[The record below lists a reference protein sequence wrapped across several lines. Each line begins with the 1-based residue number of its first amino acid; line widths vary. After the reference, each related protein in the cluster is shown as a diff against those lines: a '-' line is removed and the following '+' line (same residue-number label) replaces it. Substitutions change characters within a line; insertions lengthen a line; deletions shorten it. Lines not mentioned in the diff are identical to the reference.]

1 MLEKARESA
10 ALLLVGILCA
20 AGCIGIAVGNILQVR
35 MADAEVIPSASY
47 HAPLT
52 QAADEGTSSPTET
65 AARATINI
73 NTATAD
79 ELAAFLPGIGK
90 TKANRIV
97 DYRETAGGFDSVE
110 ELLCVKGIGEKTLE
124 NIRPYCRVTD
134 EQNDADN
141 PPTEKGTGNHS

>member
-1 MLEKARESA
+1 MLEKSKESA
-10 ALLLVGILCA
+10 ALLLVGVICA
-20 AGCIGIAVGNILQVR
+20 TGCIGIAIRNILQVR
-35 MADAEVIPSASY
+35 LADADVIPSSAY

-52 QAADEGTSSPTET
+52 QSTDEGTSSPTET
-65 AARATINI
+65 AAHTTINI

-124 NIRPYCRVTD
+124 NIRPYCRVSD
-134 EQNDADN
+134 EQDDADN
-141 PPTEKGTGNHS
+141 PPTEKGTENHS